1 MAGIQGSVGI
11 GKEVTYGTAVASS
24 KFFTA
29 TESISEERGRLR
41 EQMTFGTR
49 SNLAADAGRLRIA
62 GGISDIHAR
71 PGNIGDLL
79 RAAFGAPVTV
89 AAAPNYTHTFK
100 SSVNKFSA
108 PAALPPYSATI
119 KREGLVHRYSGGQL
133 NRLVLR
139 QAKDDALMIDTDWI
153 FKDVASVSA
162 ETISLENTSRF
173 LFRHLT
179 ATKGGSALTDLL
191 EDLTITIDNA
201 LDPEEALDGT
211 SVISGVDFGDKMNIT
226 FDMTLIFKD
235 GASYA
240 DFRDNVSAAY
250 IFNWVINAN
259 TGLKLTVPK
268 LNLDGWGAPISG
280 PGRMTISASG
290 TAEFDSV
297 SGYELETELKNQV
310 VSY

>member
-1 MAGIQGSVGI
+1 MAGIQGSIGI
-11 GKEVTYGTAVASS
+11 GKETTWGTAVASA

-41 EQMTFGTR
+41 ESMTFGTR
-49 SNLAADAGRLRIA
+49 SNLPADAGRTRIA
-62 GGISDIHAR
+62 GAIGDIHAR

-79 RAAFGAPVTV
+79 RAALGAPVTTGATNFV
-89 AAAPNYTHTFK
+89 HTFK
-100 SSVNKFSA
+100 SSVTKFSA
-108 PAALPPYSATI
+108 AAALPPYSATV

-153 FKDVASVSA
+153 FKDVASAAA

-201 LDPEEALDGT
+201 LDPEEGLDGT
-211 SVISGVDFGDKMNIT
+211 SVISGVDFGDKLNIT
-226 FDMTLIFKD
+226 ADMTLIFKD

-240 DFRDNVSAAY
+240 DFRDNVSPAY

-268 LNLDGWGAPISG
+268 LNLDSWGSPISG

-297 SGYELETELKNQV
+297 SSTELEVELKNQTAT
-310 VSY
+310 Y